1 MKPVAAEQLEGGR
14 VVTREGRTLGTIE
27 DVMVDLQAGTI
38 AYAVLEAGDAGR
50 YAVPWT
56 ALKPAPDGATFVME
70 GAAEL
75 PSAAVLQRAW
85 PG

>member
-14 VVTREGRTLGTIE
+14 VVNREGRTLGTIE

-56 ALKPAPDGATFVME
+56 ALRPTHEGATFVLE
-70 GAAEL
+70 DAAQL
-75 PSAAVLQRAW
+75 ASAAVLQQDW
-85 PG
+85 PA